1 MFDFISKWFATSNSK
16 TIKNPR
22 KASSSLKLLPK
33 IEFLEDRTT
42 PANITFASGVLTLD
56 FTNSD
61 STSESVIVTNNGTT
75 IDISGD
81 ANGSQ
86 LSFAINDVN
95 QIVLQDS
102 GGGSAQSAKF
112 AGSSPFTLSGGLS
125 SKGVDSIEV
134 NQEISSATSDI
145 SIETSQMLKVSA
157 KLTTTTGDVFLKNTG
172 TSSSNDA
179 GIIITSKSAK
189 ISTLGGDIIIEGTGS
204 GSTTNLHGIAIDD
217 GAKIFAGDDGSTFGS
232 VSITGTGSK
241 IASGDYN
248 FGLWIDGKGTDI
260 NSSGGNVTLLGTGG
274 GTASSAGNFGLVVT
288 SGAVVSAGG
297 IGVVSVT
304 GVGSANVLGGGNMG
318 LRVDGVGSLI
328 TSSGGAVNVNG
339 TGGGSGK

>member
-1 MFDFISKWFATSNSK
+1 MFHFLSKWFATSNSK
-16 TIKNPR
+16 AIKNPR
-22 KASSSLKLLPK
+22 KASSSSNSLPK

-75 IDISGD
+75 IDVSGD

-95 QIVLQDS
+95 QITVQDS

-112 AGSSPFTLSGGLS
+112 TGSSAFTLSGGFS

-157 KLTTTTGDVFLKNTG
+157 KLTTTMGDVFLKNTG
-172 TSSSNDA
+172 TISSNDA
-179 GIIITSKSAK
+179 GIIITSSNVK
-189 ISTLGGDIIIEGTGS
+189 ISTLGGNILIEGSGS
-204 GSTTNLHGIAIDD
+204 GSTNNLHGVVIDD

-232 VSITGTGSK
+232 ISITGTGSK
-241 IASGDYN
+241 TASGDYN
-248 FGLWIDGKGTDI
+248 FGLWLDGTGTEI

-297 IGVVSVT
+297 IGAVSVT

-318 LRVDGVGSLI
+318 LRVDGAGSLI
-328 TSSGGAVNVNG
+328 TLPFLVRQA
-339 TGGGSGK
+339 